1 MQTRARLFFAMV
13 ASALLAGCA
22 SGVKH
27 AEMSASMPALK
38 ADEGRIY
45 FYRRASMAGAAIQP
59 EIRLNG
65 AVVGTSIPGG
75 FFFLNRPAG
84 NYEANSTTEVD
95 RKLTF
100 ALAAGETKYI
110 RTYTS
115 FGVAVGRINFELMNA
130 PDAAAELGSLSY
142 TGAPK

>member
-1 MQTRARLFFAMV
+1 MQARLLFAIG
-13 ASALLAGCA
+13 ALALVTGCA
-22 SGVKH
+22 SGMKH
-27 AEMSASMPALK
+27 SEMRASMPELK

-45 FYRRASMAGAAIQP
+45 FYRRASMMGAAIQP

-65 AVVGTSIPGG
+65 AAVGTSIPGG

-100 ALAAGETKYI
+100 TLAKGETKYI

-115 FGVAVGRINFELMNA
+115 FGVAVGRINFELVSPA
-130 PDAAAELGSLSY
+130 DAAAEVDSLSY